1 MPSGTRDEVVNP
13 FHEVKLDLPDALFG
27 GDPRGL
33 LHHLG
38 LNGRRL
44 SDGQWAVWPTDG
56 GTFISRHNL
65 ADETEIA
72 YDFDP
77 LNHVPDPSIPLDDPD
92 TLQQFSDL
100 EIQLAQRMAGGD
112 SADLAAPFH
121 QIQTNVLRS
130 TNGTDLISAV
140 QSAYGQIKQARTAD
154 TRLLFPD
161 ASVILVRAT
170 DLLIH
175 RAKLPAIL
183 FRFDQEP
190 DAMKTISALEDDDV
204 GYFASSAN
212 WYGDVIGVI
221 HYLGPLL
228 GCLTPR
234 FWRLPAGRPPFAVL
248 FSLGRDITG
257 LRHSPMEPMQ
267 LLPGFGRM
275 EPTPPV
281 DITPAACR
289 HATSWWV
296 NRLNQMF
303 GYLCDPTTFG
313 DAAGFYDPYE
323 HQHWLLTFGQVFGL
337 TTALQ
342 TSGRNFSVQ
351 RALMNTLLDTYADRI
366 SRRKFEQLCTYR
378 TAKDTADRVR
388 TRMPED
394 VASVL
399 MPVADRA
406 VESLERVQDGFFI
419 RKQRGDANV
428 VVRIPTN
435 PRPQHRQPQ
444 RAVAVLLKVFRNAT
458 HGFGGTN
465 PNPRD
470 DNDLVAERLLAHHTG
485 DMPSDLV
492 FLPYLYLLD
501 TLSDPEQVRE
511 NIVRR
516 VLTRQHLTTRTAS
529 EAADGAK

>member
-1 MPSGTRDEVVNP
+1 
-13 FHEVKLDLPDALFG
+13 
-27 GDPRGL
+27 
-33 LHHLG
+33 
-38 LNGRRL
+38 
-44 SDGQWAVWPTDG
+44 
-56 GTFISRHNL
+56 
-65 ADETEIA
+65 
-72 YDFDP
+72 
-77 LNHVPDPSIPLDDPD
+77 
-92 TLQQFSDL
+92 
-100 EIQLAQRMAGGD
+100 
-112 SADLAAPFH
+112 
-121 QIQTNVLRS
+121 
-130 TNGTDLISAV
+130 
-140 QSAYGQIKQARTAD
+140 
-154 TRLLFPD
+154 
-161 ASVILVRAT
+161 
-170 DLLIH
+170 
-175 RAKLPAIL
+175 
-183 FRFDQEP
+183 
-190 DAMKTISALEDDDV
+190 
-204 GYFASSAN
+204 
-212 WYGDVIGVI
+212 
-221 HYLGPLL
+221 
-228 GCLTPR
+228 
-234 FWRLPAGRPPFAVL
+234 
-248 FSLGRDITG
+248 
-257 LRHSPMEPMQ
+257 
-267 LLPGFGRM
+267 
-275 EPTPPV
+275 
-281 DITPAACR
+281 
-289 HATSWWV
+289 
-296 NRLNQMF
+296 MF

-406 VESLERVQDGFFI
+406 VESLERVQYGFFI

>member
-1 MPSGTRDEVVNP
+1 VNP
-13 FHEVKLDLPDALFG
+13 FREVTLRLPAGLFG

-33 LHHLG
+33 LQYLG

-44 SDGQWAVWPTDG
+44 SDEQWAVWPNDDRS
-56 GTFISRHNL
+56 FVCRHNL
-65 ADETEIA
+65 ADETELA
-72 YDFDP
+72 DNFDP

-92 TLQQFSDL
+92 TLQQFNDL
-100 EIQLAQRMAGGD
+100 EEHLAARMAGGGAG
-112 SADLAAPFH
+112 ADLAAPFH
-121 QIQTNVLRS
+121 QIQTEVVRS
-130 TNGTDLISAV
+130 TNSEELITV
-140 QSAYGQIKQARTAD
+140 VRRAYDNIKQ
-154 TRLLFPD
+154 TRLESTGQPVFPD
-161 ASVILVRAT
+161 AGVTLVSAT

-175 RAKLPAIL
+175 RARLPAIL

-190 DAMKTISALEDDDV
+190 DALKTINALKENDV

-212 WYGDVIGVI
+212 WYIEVIGVV

-234 FWRLPAGRPPFAVL
+234 FWCLPTGRPPFAVL

-257 LRHSPMEPMQ
+257 LRKSPMEPIQ

-275 EPTPPV
+275 EPAPPV
-281 DITPAACR
+281 SVTPASFR
-289 HATSWWV
+289 HANIWWV

-323 HQHWLLTFGQVFGL
+323 HQHWLLTFGQIFGL

-342 TSGRNFSVQ
+342 TSGRNYSVQ

-366 SRRKFEQLCTYR
+366 SRCEFEQLCTYGN
-378 TAKDTADRVR
+378 AKDTADRVR
-388 TRMPED
+388 ARMPED

-406 VESLERVQDGFFI
+406 VESLQRVQDGFFI

-428 VVRIPTN
+428 VVRIPTD
-435 PRPQHRQPQ
+435 PRPHHREPP

-465 PNPRD
+465 PNPRND
-470 DNDLVAERLLAHHTG
+470 KDLVAERLLAHHTG
-485 DMPSDLV
+485 DMPADLV

-516 VLTRQHLTTRTAS
+516 VLTRQHLTVRAESS
-529 EAADGAK
+529 EPGAK

>member
-1 MPSGTRDEVVNP
+1 MPSATIDEVVNP
-13 FHEVKLDLPDALFG
+13 FREVTLQLPDALFG

-33 LHHLG
+33 LQHLG

-44 SDGQWAVWPTDG
+44 SDGQWAVWPNDDRS
-56 GTFISRHNL
+56 FVSFRNL
-65 ADETEIA
+65 ADETEFVNN
-72 YDFDP
+72 FDP
-77 LNHVPDPSIPLDDPD
+77 LKHVPDPTVSLDDPD

-100 EIQLAQRMAGGD
+100 EEQLAERMAGGD
-112 SADLAAPFH
+112 AGADLAAPFH
-121 QIQTNVLRS
+121 QIQTDVIRS
-130 TNGTDLISAV
+130 TNGEELIAAV
-140 QSAYGQIKQARTAD
+140 RRAYDNIKL
-154 TRLLFPD
+154 TRLESTGEPVFPD
-161 ASVILVRAT
+161 AGVVLVSAT

-183 FRFDQEP
+183 FRFDQDP
-190 DAMKTISALEDDDV
+190 DALKIISALKENDV

-212 WYGDVIGVI
+212 WYKEVVGVI

-234 FWRLPAGRPPFAVL
+234 FWCLPTGRPPFAVL

-257 LRHSPMEPMQ
+257 LRNSPMENMQ

-281 DITPAACR
+281 HITPAACR
-289 HATSWWV
+289 HAISWWV

-342 TSGRNFSVQ
+342 TSGRNYSVQ

-406 VESLERVQDGFFI
+406 VESLQRVQDGFFI

-428 VVRIPTN
+428 IVRIPTD
-435 PRPQHRQPQ
+435 PRPQQRQPQ

-458 HGFGGTN
+458 HGFGGIN
-465 PNPRD
+465 PNPRND
-470 DNDLVAERLLAHHTG
+470 KDLV
-485 DMPSDLV
+485 S
-492 FLPYLYLLD
+492 
-501 TLSDPEQVRE
+501 
-511 NIVRR
+511 R
-516 VLTRQHLTTRTAS
+516 VIS
-529 EAADGAK
+529 

>member
-1 MPSGTRDEVVNP
+1 VNP
-13 FHEVKLDLPDALFG
+13 FREVKLQLPAALFG

-33 LHHLG
+33 LQHLG

-44 SDGQWAVWPTDG
+44 SDEEWAVRPNGDRS
-56 GTFISRHNL
+56 FVIQRNL
-65 ADETEIA
+65 ADETEFA
-72 YDFDP
+72 NNFDP
-77 LNHVPDPSIPLDDPD
+77 LNDVPDPSIPLDDPD
-92 TLQQFSDL
+92 TLQQFNDL
-100 EIQLAQRMAGGD
+100 EEQLADRMAGGD
-112 SADLAAPFH
+112 AGADVAAPFH
-121 QIQTNVLRS
+121 QIQTNVIRS
-130 TNGTDLISAV
+130 TNCKELITV
-140 QSAYGQIKQARTAD
+140 VRQAYDNIKQARLESTGEPV
-154 TRLLFPD
+154 FPG
-161 ASVILVRAT
+161 AGVALVSAT

-190 DAMKTISALEDDDV
+190 DALKTIEALKENDV

-212 WYGDVIGVI
+212 WYGEVVGVI

-234 FWRLPAGRPPFAVL
+234 FWCLPTGRPPFAVL

-257 LRHSPMEPMQ
+257 LRNSPMENMQ

-281 DITPAACR
+281 NITPASCR
-289 HATSWWV
+289 HAISWWV

-323 HQHWLLTFGQVFGL
+323 HQHWLLTFGQVFSL

-342 TSGRNFSVQ
+342 TSGRNYSVQ

-406 VESLERVQDGFFI
+406 VESLQRVQDGFFI
-419 RKQRGDANV
+419 RKQRGDSNV
-428 VVRIPTN
+428 VVRIPTD
-435 PRPQHRQPQ
+435 PRPTHRQPQ

-458 HGFGGTN
+458 HGFGGMN
-465 PNPRD
+465 PNPRNN
-470 DNDLVAERLLAHHTG
+470 NDLVAERLLAHHTG
-485 DMPSDLV
+485 DMPADLV
-492 FLPYLYLLD
+492 YLPYLYLLD
-501 TLSDPEQVRE
+501 ALSDPQQVRE
-511 NIVRR
+511 NIVSR
-516 VLTRQHLTTRTAS
+516 VLTRQHLTVPVES
-529 EAADGAK
+529 GKPSAK